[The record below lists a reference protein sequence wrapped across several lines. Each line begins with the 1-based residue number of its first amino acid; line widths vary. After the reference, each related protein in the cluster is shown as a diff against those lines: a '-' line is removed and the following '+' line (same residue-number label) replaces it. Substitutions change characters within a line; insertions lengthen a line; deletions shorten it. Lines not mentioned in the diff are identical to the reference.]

1 MRKVDLLLGSAVL
14 LILLAVMIDGIIW
27 TIV

>member
-1 MRKVDLLLGSAVL
+1 MRKVDLMLGSAVL
-14 LILLAVMIDGIIW
+14 IILLAVMIDGIIW

>member
-14 LILLAVMIDGIIW
+14 IILLAVMIDGIIW